1 MSAEGASGTP
11 KNEDLVVISI
21 RFDCDTPFLCSCLSI
36 HIAMRILIPC
46 EDCAEFK
53 KGTLRRT
60 FDFAISFS
68 FSGETVLARMRE
80 ANVRLRL
87 I

>member
-1 MSAEGASGTP
+1 M
-11 KNEDLVVISI
+11 
-21 RFDCDTPFLCSCLSI
+21 PFLCSCLPI
-36 HIAMRILIPC
+36 HIAMRILIQC

-53 KGTLRRT
+53 KGTI
-60 FDFAISFS
+60 DFAISFS